1 MTKDTEAKTLERVII
16 RMKDNS
22 KTSVVGREFTSELTT
37 TRPKLK
43 KKKMVVETQVQQL
56 VNLEMKL

>member
-1 MTKDTEAKTLERVII
+1 
-16 RMKDNS
+16 MKDNS
-22 KTSVVGREFTSELTT
+22 KASVVGREFTSELTT